1 MAATQM
7 TRYHARLTPDVD
19 TPIFYSIVARHVT
32 ASAKVPSM
40 RHGASTCV
48 SEITRRRVPVQQF
61 HSTNMELPMLQLI
74 VSVVLSNTIN
84 IPPFRYIRP
93 YRYPP
98 CSVHDMTRRS
108 RMIHCNY
115 YVLSTNSKKDLKSAH
130 MKSNSPIKNHALTL
144 EIITSKTSIKS
155 ANTQNCHENSN
166 QKHKS

>member
-1 MAATQM
+1 M

-98 CSVHDMTRRS
+98 CSVHDKARRS
-108 RMIHCNY
+108 RMMHCNNIMY
-115 YVLSTNSKKDLKSAH
+115 SVPISKVDFKSA
-130 MKSNSPIKNHALTL
+130 IRTQFLQ
-144 EIITSKTSIKS
+144 SKIMS
-155 ANTQNCHENSN
+155 SN
-166 QKHKS
+166 QKSYIRKPVSNQ